1 MIYKFQT
8 QSSYAVLNSSI
19 AESLSLTLSQVA
31 QLGAVYAI
39 TYAVMTI
46 PAGGL
51 LDRYGARIVL
61 SAGIATVAMG
71 AMIFGLAKNT
81 TIIVIGQALMGIG
94 GAFGFP
100 GLAYV
105 TRHWFDIK
113 HFGIVFGVAQTVAA
127 TANTLGQVGV
137 GYLILVLAWQDVML
151 LEALIGLLLLV
162 TFVMVVRE
170 PNSGEGGSVN
180 TENTF
185 LLSGAG

>member
-1 MIYKFQT
+1 MISSTDQMTAQQNLRRPLAWVIWSLAVIYVIYKFQT

-71 AMIFGLAKNT
+71 GDDFRSRKEHNDHCHR
-81 TIIVIGQALMGIG
+81 
-94 GAFGFP
+94 P
-100 GLAYV
+100 GVDGYWGRLWIPGS
-105 TRHWFDIK
+105 RLSDE
-113 HFGIVFGVAQTVAA
+113 
-127 TANTLGQVGV
+127 TLV
-137 GYLILVLAWQDVML
+137 
-151 LEALIGLLLLV
+151 
-162 TFVMVVRE
+162 
-170 PNSGEGGSVN
+170 
-180 TENTF
+180 
-185 LLSGAG
+185 